1 MNTKSQSFR
10 SDLGRVRGLGS
21 AKDGTHHWWMMKISS
36 FALIPLTFWFVISVL
51 DLVGGDQVAIQQ
63 WLKHPLQAITLLL
76 FIGFS
81 LHHSANGLQTVME
94 DYIHSPFYK
103 TVLLVANKLV
113 HVVLAA
119 VAAFS
124 IITLAL
130 KN

>member
-1 MNTKSQSFR
+1 MNSKAQSYR

-21 AKDGTHHWWMMKISS
+21 AKEGTHHWWVMKVSS
-36 FALIPLTFWFVISVL
+36 FALIPLTLWFVYSVL
-51 DLVGGDQVAIQQ
+51 HLIGGDQAAVQAWVKQ
-63 WLKHPLQAITLLL
+63 PVQAITLLL

-81 LHHSANGLQTVME
+81 LHHSANGIQTVME
-94 DYIHSPFYK
+94 DYIHTPFLK
-103 TVLLVANKLV
+103 IVLLVGNKLL

-130 KN
+130 KV

>member
-1 MNTKSQSFR
+1 MNSKSQSYR

-21 AKDGTHHWWMMKISS
+21 AKEGTHHWWVMKVSS
-36 FALIPLTFWFVISVL
+36 FALIPLTLWFVYSVL
-51 DLVGGDQVAIQQ
+51 HLIGGDQAAVQAWVKQPI
-63 WLKHPLQAITLLL
+63 QAITLLL

-81 LHHSANGLQTVME
+81 LHHSANGIQTVME
-94 DYIHSPFYK
+94 DYIHAPFLK
-103 TVLLVANKLV
+103 IVLMVGNKLL

-130 KN
+130 KV

>member
-1 MNTKSQSFR
+1 MNSKTSYR

-21 AKDGTHHWWMMKISS
+21 AKDGTHHWWVMKLTSV
-36 FALIPLTFWFVISVL
+36 ALIPLTFWFAYSVL
-51 DLVGGDQVAIQQ
+51 ALIGADQTAVQVWMRQ
-63 WLKHPLQAITLLL
+63 PLQAIILLL

-94 DYIHSPFYK
+94 DYIHCPVK
-103 TVLLVANKLV
+103 KIILLVGNKLL

-130 KN
+130 KA